1 MFNSYVVFWLLLKYA
16 NELLKMKLILK
27 KYIMDIWLN
36 KIFNW
41 ENINDFL
48 IGNGSKN
55 KLGNF

>member
-1 MFNSYVVFWLLLKYA
+1 MIIIKICKRIIK
-16 NELLKMKLILK
+16 NEVNFKKIYYGYLI
-27 KYIMDIWLN
+27 
-36 KIFNW
+36 KIKILNW